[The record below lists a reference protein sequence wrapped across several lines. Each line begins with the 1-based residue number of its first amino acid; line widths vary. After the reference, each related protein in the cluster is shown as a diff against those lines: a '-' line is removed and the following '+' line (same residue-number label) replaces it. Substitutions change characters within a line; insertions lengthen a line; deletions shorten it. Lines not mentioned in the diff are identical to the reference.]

1 MTEDVGKTLSIST
14 YFSTPQPPNNTH
26 PFSTASVN
34 SLFNSLFNTLQPTP
48 SFFQH
53 PLFQRPTLFSTPS
66 NQHLS
71 HSTNSSCNLDAQSLL
86 SALDGKRR
94 EVIIFFFSFYFMS
107 NQHIFARLSVQKNAA
122 DILALPAGQ
131 RRGLFPI
138 SILFKTPSLSTSS
151 LTNTHATHLTVVS
164 TPFNQLSLSAKI
176 VSIRVLKHRKEVLL
190 TSSKKE

>member
-94 EVIIFFFSFYFMS
+94 EVIIFLFFLFHVKSTYFCSFKCAKECRRYTRASCRSKERPISHFYPLQNS
-107 NQHIFARLSVQKNAA
+107 LSFNILPNQHPCHSSNGRFNTLQSTFIICEDS
-122 DILALPAGQ
+122 PY
-131 RRGLFPI
+131 
-138 SILFKTPSLSTSS
+138 SCFKTP
-151 LTNTHATHLTVVS
+151 
-164 TPFNQLSLSAKI
+164 
-176 VSIRVLKHRKEVLL
+176 
-190 TSSKKE
+190 